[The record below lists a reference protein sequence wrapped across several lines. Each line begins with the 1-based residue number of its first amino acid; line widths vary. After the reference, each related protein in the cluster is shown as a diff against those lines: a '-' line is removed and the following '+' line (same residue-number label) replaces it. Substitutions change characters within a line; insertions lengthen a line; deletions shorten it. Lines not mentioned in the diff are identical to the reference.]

1 MIECRR
7 LLRQLATKAV
17 EGAQL
22 NAGLASDYESCIA
35 TLCDSMLWLCR
46 ILQWLDISFSKGA
59 LSDSIWKNNYDKDF
73 TFKPLVAIALTCVMV
88 RTQLKFLMVTLQNSV
103 KRAWVLKRKLQA
115 LGPKHTKK
123 RQLLQKQWALESAK
137 SAYTLGVLAYVID
150 ADLRDLERRGITL

>member
-7 LLRQLATKAV
+7 LLRQLGTKAV

-35 TLCDSMLWLCR
+35 TLCNSMLWLCR

-59 LSDSIWKNNYDKDF
+59 LSDSIWKDNYNKDF

-88 RTQLKFLMVTLQNSV
+88 RTQLKFLMVTLQKSV
-103 KRAWVLKRKLQA
+103 KSPRGRKRK

-123 RQLLQKQWALESAK
+123 RQLLQKLESAK

-150 ADLRDLERRGITL
+150 ADLRDLQRRGITL